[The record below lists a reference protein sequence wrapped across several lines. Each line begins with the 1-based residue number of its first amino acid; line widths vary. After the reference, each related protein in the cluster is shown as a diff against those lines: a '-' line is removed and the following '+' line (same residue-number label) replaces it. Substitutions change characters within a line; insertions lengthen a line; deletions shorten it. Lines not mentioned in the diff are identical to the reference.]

1 MALSEQDK
9 KQFSEDGYVIIEDL
23 LSADDLDQVR
33 RRASRILNRE
43 AAHISTSQL
52 VSRFSGSRAP
62 VLHKVRDLVRTDEVF
77 RELAGKTCVVDI
89 VEELLGQEA
98 LIFRDVLVVKPARDG
113 APLHYHQDSAYWD
126 VDPPSLISAWIPL
139 DNVTESGGCLRVIK
153 GSHSAL
159 VEHVLFLSEHRRLPQ
174 PVTRMLRSMAS
185 LAGTGDNP
193 NGAGGSHTMDY
204 LKRLVLERS
213 TRFAP
218 ALTRLNDFRVDE
230 RKIES
235 LRAGEKA
242 LPVKSGSVIFF
253 HSLLMHA
260 SNPNTSENDRCAA
273 IISYMSKDSRFI
285 GRGEANFMQA
295 RIG

>member
-1 MALSEQDK
+1 MPLSELDK
-9 KQFSEDGYVIIEDL
+9 TQFTRDGYIIMEGL
-23 LSADDLDQVR
+23 LSENDLGLVR
-33 RRASRILNRE
+33 SRAEQILKRE
-43 AAHISTSQL
+43 AEHISDSQV
-52 VSRFSGSRAP
+52 VSRFSGKEAA
-62 VLHKVRDLVRTDEVF
+62 VLHKVRDLVRTDDVF
-77 RELAGKTCVVDI
+77 RELARKPCVVDVI
-89 VEELLGQEA
+89 EDLLEQEA

-139 DNVTESGGCLRVIK
+139 NDVTEDGGCLRVIK
-153 GSHSAL
+153 GSHTAL
-159 VEHVLFLSEHRRLPQ
+159 VEHVLFLSEQRRLPQ
-174 PVTRMLRSMAS
+174 PLTRLLRGMAS

-193 NGAGGSHTMDY
+193 SGAGGSHTMDY
-204 LKRLVLERS
+204 LKRLVLEKG

-230 RKIES
+230 REIES
-235 LRAGEKA
+235 LRSSERTI
-242 LPVKSGSVIFF
+242 PVRAGSVIFF

-273 IISYMSKDSRFI
+273 IISYMRKDSRFI

>member
-1 MALSEQDK
+1 MALSELDK
-9 KQFSEDGYVIIEDL
+9 TQFSRDGYIIMEGL
-23 LSADDLDQVR
+23 LSDDDLTRVR
-33 RRASRILNRE
+33 RRAEQILKRE
-43 AAHISTSQL
+43 AEHISDAQV
-52 VSRFSGSRAP
+52 VSRFSGKEAA
-62 VLHKVRDLVRTDEVF
+62 VLHKVRDLVRTDDVF
-77 RELAGKTCVVDI
+77 RALASKACVVDVI
-89 VEELLGQEA
+89 EDLLGPEA

-139 DNVTESGGCLRVIK
+139 NDVTEEGGCLRVIK
-153 GSHSAL
+153 GSHTAL
-159 VEHVLFLSEHRRLPQ
+159 VEHVLFLSEQRRLPR
-174 PVTRMLRSMAS
+174 PVTRLLRSMAS

-204 LKRLVLERS
+204 LKRLVLEKG

-218 ALTRLNDFRVDE
+218 GLTRLNDFRVDE
-230 RKIES
+230 REIES
-235 LRAGEKA
+235 LRSSEMP
-242 LPVKSGSVIFF
+242 LPVRAGSVIFF

-273 IISYMSKDSRFI
+273 IISYMSRDSRFI
-285 GRGEANFMQA
+285 GRGEANFMRA

>member
-1 MALSEQDK
+1 MALSELDK
-9 KQFSEDGYVIIEDL
+9 KQFSEDGYIIIEGL
-23 LSADDLDQVR
+23 LSGDDLDQVR
-33 RRASRILNRE
+33 RRADQILKRE
-43 AAHISTSQL
+43 ASHISDSQV
-52 VSRFSGSRAP
+52 VSRFSGSQAA
-62 VLHKVRDLVRTDEVF
+62 VLHKVRDLVRTDKVF
-77 RELAGKTCVVDI
+77 RELAGKPCVVDV

-139 DNVTESGGCLRVIK
+139 NDVTEGGGCLRVIK
-153 GSHSAL
+153 GSHTAL
-159 VEHVLFLSEHRRLPQ
+159 VEHVLFLSEQRRLPQ
-174 PVTRMLRSMAS
+174 PVTRLLRSMAS

-193 NGAGGSHTMDY
+193 NGAGGSPAMDY
-204 LKRLVLERS
+204 LKRLVLEKG

-230 RKIES
+230 REIEN
-235 LRAGEKA
+235 LRASERS
-242 LPVKSGSVIFF
+242 LPVKAGSVIFF

-260 SNPNTSENDRCAA
+260 SNSNTSENDRCAA

-285 GRGEANFMQA
+285 GRGEANFMRA
-295 RIG
+295 RTN